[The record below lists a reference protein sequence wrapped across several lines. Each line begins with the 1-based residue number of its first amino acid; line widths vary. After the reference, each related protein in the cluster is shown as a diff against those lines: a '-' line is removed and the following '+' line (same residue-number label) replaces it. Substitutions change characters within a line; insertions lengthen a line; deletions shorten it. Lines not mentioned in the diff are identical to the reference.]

1 VIGCED
7 RLRNDLYC
15 VEWGVKLYSNQTEPN
30 LDADARWRRGGMH
43 AVASAGLTSN
53 DVTQRELQHALQFPA
68 HHALRRAPAGA
79 LQAGAAA
86 MHTGRA
92 GWISFINTCS
102 THADI
107 RPAAAAAAARTRV
120 KQTAN
125 ESVPTVIIN
134 DTPPFNGPFPGL
146 PR

>member
-1 VIGCED
+1 MPG
-7 RLRNDLYC
+7 
-15 VEWGVKLYSNQTEPN
+15 G
-30 LDADARWRRGGMH
+30 GGMH

-53 DVTQRELQHALQFPA
+53 DVTQRELQRALQFPP

-92 GWISFINTCS
+92 GWISFINTCP

-107 RPAAAAAAARTRV
+107 RPADAAAAARTRV

-125 ESVPTVIIN
+125 ESVPTVMKIFI
-134 DTPPFNGPFPGL
+134 TPERISGSEKKNKNKRKL
-146 PR
+146 IT

>member
-1 VIGCED
+1 MPG
-7 RLRNDLYC
+7 
-15 VEWGVKLYSNQTEPN
+15 G
-30 LDADARWRRGGMH
+30 GGMH

-53 DVTQRELQHALQFPA
+53 DVTQRELQRALQFPP

-92 GWISFINTCS
+92 GRISFINTCP

-134 DTPPFNGPFPGL
+134 DTTNLFFFFN
-146 PR
+146 